1 MADLHYLFEDR
12 SDAGK
17 KLAKRLLPRQTG
29 KEAMVLALSPGGVVV
44 GSEIASAFNLPLEL
58 FILNKLH
65 VPGQPQRTF
74 GAVTESGKIFLNSDI
89 VTRYEIPDNYIQ
101 QAILSQKREIQHH
114 QRLLSKER
122 KRPNFQRKEMIVV
135 DDGVQTGA
143 TLFAALQTLR
153 ARRAEK
159 VTLAIPVAPEDL
171 VEKIKNGSDEAV
183 ILHAIPFFSSLEN
196 YYLRF
201 DPVSHDEVVSTLRK
215 INEGKKAA

>member
-12 SDAGK
+12 SDAGR
-17 KLAKRLLPRQTG
+17 KLAKRLLPRKIG
-29 KEAMVLALSPGGVVV
+29 KEAMVLALSSGGIVV

-65 VPGQPQRTF
+65 VPGRPERTF
-74 GAVTESGKIFLNSDI
+74 GAVTESGKIFLNSEI

-101 QAILSQKREIQHH
+101 QAILSQKREIRDH

-122 KRPNFQRKEMIVV
+122 KRPNFQRKEMIVT

-153 ARRAEK
+153 ARGVER
-159 VTLAIPVAPEDL
+159 VTLAIPVAPEEL

-201 DPVSHDEVVSTLRK
+201 DPISHDEVVAILRRT
-215 INEGKKAA
+215 NEGKKAA